1 MKTQLWPFSAVVA
14 TIVLAGCGGGGDG
27 ADTATANP
35 LQVVADDGRAQI
47 LSGTGGG
54 GGGGGAVGGGG
65 APATCVAEISA
76 FNNTAGYGPYGGGVA
91 DIKTRFTVKNCTAQ
105 AVNWQA
111 KLIYRGPFWGGT
123 VFDFP
128 LTCAMPIA
136 ANSSATCQ
144 VTERYLLILQTYDV
158 SLQVLDAAGNV
169 LATTSAAVATP
180 LVPNPAAT

>member
-1 MKTQLWPFSAVVA
+1 MKTKLWPFSAVVA
-14 TIVLAGCGGGGDG
+14 MIVLAGCGGGGDG
-27 ADTATANP
+27 VDTATANP

>member
-1 MKTQLWPFSAVVA
+1 MKTKLWPFSAVVA
-14 TIVLAGCGGGGDG
+14 MIVLAGCGGGGDG

-47 LSGTGGG
+47 LSGTGG

>member
-27 ADTATANP
+27 ADTSIANP

-47 LSGTGGG
+47 LSGGSGGG
-54 GGGGGAVGGGG
+54 GGGGGGGV
-65 APATCVAEISA
+65 APATCVADISS

-91 DIKTRFTVKNCTAQ
+91 DIKTRFTVKNCTAL

-111 KLIYRGPFWGGT
+111 KLTYRGPFWGGT

-169 LATTSAAVATP
+169 LATTSAVVATP